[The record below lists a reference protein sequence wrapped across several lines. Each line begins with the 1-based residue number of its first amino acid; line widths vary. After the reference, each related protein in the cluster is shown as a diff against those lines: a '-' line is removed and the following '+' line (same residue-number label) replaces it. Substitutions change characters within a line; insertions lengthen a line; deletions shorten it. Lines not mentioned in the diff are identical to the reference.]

1 MYGALKTIAKSG
13 IKSLAS
19 RLGGQALPAL
29 KPKIWVL
36 MYHRILPAS
45 DPRYSLE
52 EPGMVVTPESFR
64 AHIRWLRDYFAIVSL
79 SEWLEKQRSNGS
91 LPNKCV
97 AVTFDDGWRDNYE
110 FAFPILKE
118 TNTPA
123 TIFVVSGMIGTNQ
136 QFWPNRVGRLLLE
149 YESELVDLE
158 CAAWLHSVLA
168 KQSTNTDARDK
179 VAAVIDSVKNLD
191 DQEIEQRLHKIE
203 AALQVPAPQQPAMM
217 DWRHLKEIQNTGL
230 VEIGGHTMSHRRL
243 LPHLDEATL
252 EREIVTSKQ
261 QLEARLGNP
270 VNLFCYP
277 NGDYSAAAHALVQA
291 NYTAAVTTQK
301 GINSKN
307 VPHHELKRIGVHEDV
322 ALDRLSFLHRLS
334 GWY

>member
-1 MYGALKTIAKSG
+1 MYEALKSIAKTS

-19 RLGGQALPAL
+19 SLGRHALPAITPHL
-29 KPKIWVL
+29 WVL
-36 MYHRILPAS
+36 MYHRILPVS
-45 DPRYSLE
+45 DPRYALE

-64 AHIRWLRDYFAIVSL
+64 AHIGWLENYFTVISL
-79 SEWLEKQRSNGS
+79 SEWLAKLHSGAS
-91 LPNKCV
+91 LPKKCV

-123 TIFVVSGMIGTNQ
+123 TIFVVTGMVGTSD
-136 QFWPNRVGRLLLE
+136 QFWPNRVARLLLE
-149 YESELVDLE
+149 YESELANLQ
-158 CAAWLHSVLA
+158 CADWLQGVVVEQA
-168 KQSTNTDARDK
+168 ANADARDK
-179 VAAVIDSVKNLD
+179 VAAVVNSVKDLD
-191 DQEIEQRLHKIE
+191 DQDIKQRLDKIE
-203 AALQVPAPQQPAMM
+203 AALQVSAPQQPAMM
-217 DWRHLKEIQNTGL
+217 DWRQLQEMQATGL

-252 EREIVTSKQ
+252 QQEIVTSKQ
-261 QLEARLGNP
+261 LLEAKLGNL
-270 VNLFCYP
+270 VSLFCYP

-301 GINSKN
+301 GTNSKN
-307 VPHHELKRIGVHEDV
+307 VPHHELKRIGVHENV
-322 ALDRLSFLHRLS
+322 AQDRKSFLHRLS